1 MYPPNPNNAVPE
13 TLTITT
19 KRRNFMP
26 HSFLHKTLVALSI
39 AAASS
44 FALASESPDAV
55 FDRYVAAVHAGDMA
69 AVRALIAPDVER
81 SDFVGCRSEMDN
93 PACLAHYIEATV
105 VRPKAQLAVVR
116 RQVDGDTFTAGLEV
130 RSPLY
135 TKAGIERILG
145 QDIVRVHSGLI
156 QAFRF
161 VPDFSDES
169 TAIFFGTLG
178 IGPRAA
184 ILPAK
189 P

>member
-1 MYPPNPNNAVPE
+1 MIHNW
-13 TLTITT
+13 L
-19 KRRNFMP
+19 RR
-26 HSFLHKTLVALSI
+26 SFAALFILSGTSI
-39 AAASS
+39 AWASD
-44 FALASESPDAV
+44 SPDAV

-105 VRPKAQLAVVR
+105 IRPKAQLAVVR
-116 RQVDGDTFTAGLEV
+116 RQIDGDTVTAGLEV

-145 QDIVRVHSGLI
+145 QDIVRVHNGLI

-184 ILPAK
+184 TPPAK